1 MKRTAF
7 YNIHKSL
14 GAKMT
19 DFAGYEM
26 PVHYESIIS
35 EHMAVRDSVGVFDV
49 SHMGEFIIRGP
60 DALDFIQKC
69 TTNDVAKLFP
79 GKVQYSAMCYYDG
92 GIVDDLLVYR
102 FNDYYMLVVNASNI
116 EKDFKWLSENI
127 TGFEVE
133 IENKSNEFSLLAVQG
148 INSLPVLQKVTD
160 VDLSSMKY
168 YTFTEGTIAGERAII
183 SRTGYTGEK
192 VGFELY
198 FSSYVDISEKIWGEI
213 FKAGEEYSIK
223 PAGLGARDTLRL
235 EAGYCLYGNDIDST
249 TNTIEAGLSWITKP
263 DKGEFNGREKIIS
276 ELNSVAGRR
285 LTGLLIEGRI
295 PARKGYEICFNG
307 SVVGHITSGGY
318 SPVLEKNIA
327 LGYVPL
333 SYSEAGNELY
343 IKIRN
348 NNIKAKTV
356 KLPFLKKV

>member
-14 GAKMT
+14 GAKMM

-26 PVHYESIIS
+26 PVQYEGIIS
-35 EHMAVRDSVGVFDV
+35 EHMAVRNSVGVFDV
-49 SHMGEFIIRGP
+49 SHMGEFFVKGP
-60 DALDFIQKC
+60 DALAFIQKC
-69 TTNDVAKLFP
+69 TTNDASKLYP

-102 FNDYYMLVVNASNI
+102 FDDYYMLVVNASNI
-116 EKDFKWLSENI
+116 EKDFSWLSENV

-133 IENKSNEFSLLAVQG
+133 IENKSDEFSLLAVQG
-148 INSLPVLQKVTD
+148 DNSLPLLQKLTD
-160 VDLSSMKY
+160 TDLSSMKY
-168 YTFTEGTIAGERAII
+168 YTFAEGSVAGEKAVI

-192 VGFELY
+192 MGFEIY
-198 FSSYVDISEKIWGEI
+198 FSSSTEVSEKIWNEI
-213 FKAGEEYSIK
+213 FKAGEEFNVK

-249 TNTIEAGLSWITKP
+249 TNTIEAGLGWITKP

-276 ELNSVAGRR
+276 ELNSGNSRR
-285 LTGLLIEGRI
+285 LTGLSVNGRI
-295 PARKGYEICFNG
+295 PARKGYEICIKGETSGN
-307 SVVGHITSGGY
+307 VTSGGY
-318 SPVLEKNIA
+318 SPVLDRNIA
-327 LGYVPL
+327 LGYVPVE
-333 SYSEAGNELY
+333 YSSPDIELQ

-348 NNIKAKTV
+348 NYITAKTV
-356 KLPFLKKV
+356 KLPFYKKT